1 MALVKWR
8 PWTYRS
14 LPSVFDELWGRPLGH
29 LGWPLAGERISWRP
43 AANVAAR
50 KEELLV
56 RMELPGVNKEDVHIS
71 LADDV
76 LTIKGEKHQEEVA
89 ADERCCLEERVWGS
103 FERSFCL
110 TDEIDTEKIAA
121 TYKHGVLEVH
131 LPRTKD
137 SQTRRI
143 EVEVQ

>member
-14 LPSVFDELWGRPLGH
+14 LPSVFDELWGRPYGH
-29 LGWPLAGERISWRP
+29 LGWPLAGDRIGWRP
-43 AANVAAR
+43 AANVVDR

-71 LADDV
+71 LTDHV
-76 LTIKGEKHQEEVA
+76 LTIKGEKHQEEGEEH
-89 ADERCCLEERVWGS
+89 ERCCFEERVWGS
-103 FERSFCL
+103 FERSFYL

-121 TYKHGVLEVH
+121 TYQHGVLQVR
-131 LPRTKD
+131 LPKTKG
-137 SQTRRI
+137 SKARQI
-143 EVEVQ
+143 EVEAQ